1 MGAKTRALV
10 VDDSAVVRAVLSR
23 QLSGDPDIEVVG
35 LAADGRQALEMLQS
49 LTPDVVTLDVE
60 MPGWDGLATLKAM
73 MELRPTPVIM
83 VSGLTDEG
91 AEVTLRALEAGAV
104 DFVTKPVAAGV
115 PALHKVTEELRAKV
129 KMASGVKPRRAPAA
143 PEVPR
148 ATAPAT
154 GGPWRKEIV
163 VIASSTGG
171 PQALRTVVASLPVD
185 FVPTIVVQHMPREFT
200 RSLAARLDQVSAV
213 RVEEAKSGARL
224 ETGRVLLAPGGYH
237 TVVTGEGVR
246 VRDGPP
252 EQGMRPSAD
261 VTMASAAKA
270 FGAAALA
277 VVLTGMGAD
286 GTRGAGLIKRAG
298 GHVIAQDEATS
309 VVYGMPKS
317 VAESGCVDRVV
328 GISEI
333 ASAAVEMCRQRT
345 AATRA

>member
-49 LTPDVVTLDVE
+49 LKPDVVTLDVE
-60 MPGWDGLATLKAM
+60 MPGRDGLATLKAI
-73 MELRPTPVIM
+73 MEVRPTPVIM
-83 VSGLTDEG
+83 VSGLTAEG
-91 AEVTLRALEAGAV
+91 AEVTLRSLEAGAV

-129 KMASGVKPRRAPAA
+129 KMASGVRPRLTRPETIVPQPGARPAA
-143 PEVPR
+143 
-148 ATAPAT
+148 
-154 GGPWRKEIV
+154 GGPWRKRVAI
-163 VIASSTGG
+163 IASSTGG

-213 RVEEAKSGARL
+213 RVEEASSGARL
-224 ETGRVLLAPGGYH
+224 EPGRVLLAPGGYH
-237 TVVTGEGVR
+237 TVVAEEGVR

-252 EQGMRPSAD
+252 QQGMRPSAD
-261 VTMASAAKA
+261 VTMESAAKA
-270 FGAAALA
+270 FGASALA

-328 GISEI
+328 AISEI
-333 ASAAVEMCRQRT
+333 ASAAVEMCR
-345 AATRA
+345 